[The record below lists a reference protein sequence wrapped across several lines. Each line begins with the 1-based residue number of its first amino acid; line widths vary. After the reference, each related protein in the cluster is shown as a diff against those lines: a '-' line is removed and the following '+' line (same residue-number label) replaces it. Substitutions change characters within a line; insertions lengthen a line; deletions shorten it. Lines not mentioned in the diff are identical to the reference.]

1 MPEKRRKDAVLT
13 IEYLVTA
20 SPESMEVK
28 SKEAQDAYF
37 REALLWIQE
46 RHGEKNVV
54 YAGIHRDEKT
64 PHLYAYAVPLDPET
78 GRLNARRWLGGRQA
92 LSEMQTDFAK
102 KVGHKHDLE
111 RGLEGSKAR
120 HQRVKRHYA
129 ELNREM
135 PTPSIK
141 AADLEPQVLRKRL
154 FFKDVENPEQ
164 VADRLNKVIGEGY
177 GPTREMALEARQARQ
192 KEKEAIDTAKKFQ
205 TVLGGF
211 PKPSGGCP

>member
-1 MPEKRRKDAVLT
+1 MGYAILRTQKLKSVVAIQRSMKHSFREKETPNADPELTPDNAHIGAKSAAEAMEKVADLLPEKRRKDAVLT

-20 SPESMEVK
+20 SPESMEAK

-37 REALLWIQE
+37 REALSWIQE

-102 KVGHKHDLE
+102 KVGHKHDL
-111 RGLEGSKAR
+111 RRNVFCRFHLC
-120 HQRVKRHYA
+120 Q
-129 ELNREM
+129 
-135 PTPSIK
+135 
-141 AADLEPQVLRKRL
+141 
-154 FFKDVENPEQ
+154 
-164 VADRLNKVIGEGY
+164 
-177 GPTREMALEARQARQ
+177 
-192 KEKEAIDTAKKFQ
+192 
-205 TVLGGF
+205 
-211 PKPSGGCP
+211 